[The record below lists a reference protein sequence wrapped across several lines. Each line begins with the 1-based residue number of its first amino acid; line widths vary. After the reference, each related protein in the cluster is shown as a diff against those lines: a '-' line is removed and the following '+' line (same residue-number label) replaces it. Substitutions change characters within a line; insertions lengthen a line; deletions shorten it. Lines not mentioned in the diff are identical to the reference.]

1 MFTPVSRR
9 CNDSFLAPRGADLC
23 TACAAIASCIS
34 QEQEEHDDKLTNEVT
49 GLIPEIKE
57 KMRLLEQK
65 QSSRDQLEI
74 ERAQVIGRP
83 T

>member
-1 MFTPVSRR
+1 MQRDR
-9 CNDSFLAPRGADLC
+9 CLAPCGADLC
-23 TACAAIASCIS
+23 TACAANSSICIS

-83 T
+83 TSPV